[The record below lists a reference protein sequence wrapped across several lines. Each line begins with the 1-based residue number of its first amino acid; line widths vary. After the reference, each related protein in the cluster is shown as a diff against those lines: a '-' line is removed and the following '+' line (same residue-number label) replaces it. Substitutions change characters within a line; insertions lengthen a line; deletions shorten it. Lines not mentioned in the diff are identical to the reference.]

1 MPRFLLASLAVLLG
15 ALLVTADAQSSSQFS
30 GRNGNPNASTLDGIT
45 VEKPVDPPVR
55 RAEAV
60 TRRAEPVRQAAP
72 AAPAPSPQT
81 SGSGAGAALRP
92 GDAFELRM
100 TGMPADDAQMFGG
113 TFTIGGDG
121 FLNIPLAGQ
130 IRAAGL
136 TQSQLEKSI
145 EKRLIE
151 EKIFRWPTATI
162 NVRNEAR
169 FVTVGGNIRAPNRIP
184 WSQDLSLLA
193 AISACGGVGDF
204 GGDKVNL
211 IRNAEVTT
219 FSIKKLKRKP
229 IDDPKLLPGDQLD
242 VL

>member
-1 MPRFLLASLAVLLG
+1 MSRSLLASLAVLFG
-15 ALLVTADAQSSSQFS
+15 ALLMTAGAQSSSQFS
-30 GRNGNPNASTLDGIT
+30 GRNGNANASTLDGIT

-60 TRRAEPVRQAAP
+60 TRRAEPVRAAAP
-72 AAPAPSPQT
+72 VAPPPPSP
-81 SGSGAGAALRP
+81 GSGAGAALRP

-121 FLNIPLAGQ
+121 YLNIPLAGQ

-136 TQSQLEKSI
+136 TQSQLEKAI
-145 EKRLIE
+145 EKRLID

-211 IRNAEVTT
+211 IRNAEVVT